1 MTFRGFILRLVYVT
15 LFTWVVGSIY
25 ESFGWA
31 LYFALMPIFFHEM
44 VRPRWQRDDNES
56 DYPQDE

>member
-1 MTFRGFILRLVYVT
+1 MTLRGFILRLVYVA
-15 LFTWVVGSIY
+15 LFTWVVGSIID
-25 ESFGWA
+25 SFWLG
-31 LYFALMPIFFHEM
+31 LYFALMPFVFYEM